1 VGAPDDCDPWR
12 GLFVGHGVNIE
23 TEPTPDAIAA
33 MQRLLDGARLPE
45 LPTRD
50 A

>member
-1 VGAPDDCDPWR
+1 MTAIHGAAS
-12 GLFVGHGVNIE
+12 LSVTAFNIE